1 MEDVEQ
7 DLPGDVDQAGVV
19 ETLPGLG
26 EGDLGLANTELDEVA
41 VEQEQSAQQSS
52 ETGQLQEVEQTAWT
66 ERGQR
71 EVRDHS
77 LV

>member
-19 ETLPGLG
+19 ETLPAVA

-41 VEQEQSAQQSS
+41 VEEEQSAQQSS
-52 ETGQLQEVEQTAWT
+52 QTGQLEEVEQTAWT
-66 ERGQR
+66 ERERRGQ
-71 EVRDHS
+71 
-77 LV
+77 